1 MQTGYSALTYKH
13 LLLPVW
19 MLAYRFQEESYQV
32 IVNACTGEVQGE
44 RPYSWVKITL
54 AVVLGILAALAVYW
68 MTQR

>member
-1 MQTGYSALTYKH
+1 
-13 LLLPVW
+13 